1 LLLSASS
8 IWGSTSDVLP
18 STTPDTSPPGVSAPT
33 GLGDRGRDHSVKGGE
48 VVGVSDRAR
57 PTLALESGAVAAAA
71 INKELKDGEGEEMR
85 DIDVEE
91 GFVGARKDGGSGK
104 QRNTDCAA

>member
-18 STTPDTSPPGVSAPT
+18 STTSDTSPPGVSAPA
-33 GLGDRGRDHSVKGGE
+33 GLGDRGRDHSVEGGE

-57 PTLALESGAVAAAA
+57 PTLESGAVAAAA